1 MIDLENERKQV
12 NRPSKKNGRTGI
24 VVFIKDFEIP
34 KVFKRILFVLITQIK
49 KKTDPSAVF
58 YNVNRTVNIIEDHH
72 EDVKSKNGWRKCRKT
87 RLIENTP

>member
-12 NRPSKKNGRTGI
+12 NRSSKKDGWTGI
-24 VVFIKDFEIP
+24 VVIIKDFEIP
-34 KVFKRILFVLITQIK
+34 NVFKRIIFVLITQI

-58 YNVNRTVNIIEDHH
+58 YNVNRTVNIIEDHQ
-72 EDVKSKNGWRKCRKT
+72 EDVKSNNGWRKCRKT